1 MALSSNEFDLELA
14 KNTAGGLVNKAASAL
29 SGMNAKPEKIAANV
43 YGSGSDQQAQQ
54 TVVTQQPQTTEPSAN
69 NEAVVALSGTPKI
82 KAATVAPPPQQQP
95 FKATL
100 RGGMQYTADDQ
111 GNRTFT
117 MGTPGQD
124 GYGMVRTQA
133 GSATTPQ
140 PLDQRPVAVAA
151 QPQAV
156 QALAGVVQPSVHAKT
171 PLEIS
176 MENSDRM
183 KSNAANALAGG
194 QPRYMTAAEGAAHG
208 IGWKGRLAK
217 YRADVDTYNQATGNQ
232 VAMDLEAMREAGA
245 GNRALLQ
252 AKGVNDANA
261 IAVQRL
267 LGENE
272 VNAAR
277 IATEGIS
284 QQKGQLDINQAQNL
298 TRLQQQYL
306 GEKDPA
312 KQRLLGQQLLTMQGK
327 DPKEWQITTR
337 EETDPANPMITK
349 KVSYAVNL
357 QDPTRVVEIGG
368 AAVAG
373 QNDPAMQVINGN
385 PAYRAAYDKASP
397 EKQAEMRK
405 SVNERVKQIP
415 AQ

>member
-1 MALSSNEFDLELA
+1 MALSAAEIQWQLA
-14 KNTAGGLVNKAASAL
+14 KDTASRLTGGMTA
-29 SGMNAKPEKIAANV
+29 PPDKIAPNV
-43 YGSGSDQQAQQ
+43 YGSGTDQQVEQAA
-54 TVVTQQPQTTEPSAN
+54 VSGKSPSPPQNSD
-69 NEAVVALSGTPKI
+69 AVIALAGTPKI
-82 KAATVAPPPQQQP
+82 KAATVEPPPQQQP

-124 GYGMVRTQA
+124 GYGMVRTRA
-133 GSATTPQ
+133 GSATTTQ
-140 PLDQRPVAVAA
+140 PIVQRPVAVAA
-151 QPQAV
+151 QPQAI
-156 QALAGVVQPSVHAKT
+156 QALAGVSPPSSPEKT

-176 MENSDRM
+176 IENSDRM
-183 KSNAANALAGG
+183 KGGAANALAGG
-194 QPRYMTAAEGAAHG
+194 PPRYMTAAEGAAQG

-217 YRADVDTYNQATGNQ
+217 YRDDVDTYNRATGNQ
-232 VAMDLEAMREAGA
+232 VAMDIEAMREAGA
-245 GNRALLQ
+245 GGRALLQ

-261 IAVQRL
+261 IAMKRL
-267 LGENE
+267 IGDNE

-277 IATEGIS
+277 IATEGIN
-284 QQKGQLDINQAQNL
+284 QQKGQLEINQSKNL

-312 KQRLLGQQLLTMQGK
+312 KQRALGQQLLTMQGK

-337 EETDPANPMITK
+337 EEADPSNPVLSR

-357 QDPTRVVEIGG
+357 NDPSKVVEIGG
-368 AAVAG
+368 GAMSS

>member
-1 MALSSNEFDLELA
+1 MALSATEIQWQLTKD
-14 KNTAGGLVNKAASAL
+14 AASRL
-29 SGMNAKPEKIAANV
+29 TGGMSEPPGKVAPNV
-43 YGSGSDQQAQQ
+43 YGSGTDQLAQQ
-54 TVVTQQPQTTEPSAN
+54 TTTQPSAVP
-69 NEAVVALSGTPKI
+69 AQQSKPSDALVALTGTPKI
-82 KAATVAPPPQQQP
+82 KAATVEPPPQQQP

-124 GYGMVRTQA
+124 GYGMVRTRA

-140 PLDQRPVAVAA
+140 PLAKRPVAVEA
-151 QPQAV
+151 QPQAI
-156 QALAGVVQPSVHAKT
+156 QALSGVVQPSAPEKT

-183 KSNAANALAGG
+183 KGSAANALAGG
-194 QPRYMTAAEGAAHG
+194 PPRYMTAAEGAAQG

-217 YRADVDTYNQATGNQ
+217 YRDDVDTFNKQAGNQ

-277 IATEGIS
+277 IATEGVN

-337 EETDPANPMITK
+337 EETDPANPMIPK